1 MGSRK
6 LLMLPTE
13 GGRKPMLVAST
24 FRVTRVIFN
33 NVVHHG
39 LSQANRG
46 RKHFP
51 CDARDF

>member
-1 MGSRK
+1 MGCRK
-6 LLMLPTE
+6 LIV
-13 GGRKPMLVAST
+13 VAST

-33 NVVHHG
+33 NVVHRG

-51 CDARDF
+51 CDTRDF